1 MTLDTT
7 SANLR
12 KLIADEG
19 MLITDR
25 ETRTLRSR
33 EIYLGKNEDEN
44 NFVEIDENTPLSGSE
59 QTEK

>member
-1 MTLDTT
+1 MTINTN
-7 SANLR
+7 SENLR